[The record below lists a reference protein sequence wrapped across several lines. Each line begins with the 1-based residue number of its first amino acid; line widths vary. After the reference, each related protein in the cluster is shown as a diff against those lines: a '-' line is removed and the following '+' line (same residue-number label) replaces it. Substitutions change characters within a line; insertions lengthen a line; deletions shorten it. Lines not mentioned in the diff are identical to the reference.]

1 MHTLNIK
8 KHLKN
13 IKQHLKKKLF
23 IQTPKILGLKK
34 NNFLKNYANE
44 NSSIFSFGEK
54 NANKTYYVIKR
65 TPGTGLF
72 SNVVF
77 VLNHLKIA
85 REKNYVPIVDMEN
98 FPTIYNEDKKIHGT
112 HNSWEYYFNNFSDE
126 KIDEIYQSKKVF
138 ITSNSPDKYFFKDL
152 NTDKIR
158 KFFRDNIQIK
168 KRYLRAINYYSK
180 KIFKNQRI
188 LGVHFRGTSY
198 KRSPGHPFPA
208 TKKQIIINVEKIS
221 INV

>member
-85 REKNYVPIVDMEN
+85 REKN
-98 FPTIYNEDKKIHGT
+98 
-112 HNSWEYYFNNFSDE
+112 
-126 KIDEIYQSKKVF
+126 
-138 ITSNSPDKYFFKDL
+138 
-152 NTDKIR
+152 
-158 KFFRDNIQIK
+158 
-168 KRYLRAINYYSK
+168 
-180 KIFKNQRI
+180 
-188 LGVHFRGTSY
+188 
-198 KRSPGHPFPA
+198 
-208 TKKQIIINVEKIS
+208 
-221 INV
+221 